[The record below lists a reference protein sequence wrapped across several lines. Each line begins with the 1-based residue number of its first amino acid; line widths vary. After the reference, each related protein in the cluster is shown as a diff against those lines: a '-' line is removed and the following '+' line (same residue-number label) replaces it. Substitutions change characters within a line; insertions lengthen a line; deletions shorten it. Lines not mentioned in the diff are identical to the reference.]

1 MRGPR
6 KRTQQARSRRG
17 RAAAAVVLSAGMLIG
32 GVASA
37 AAQQEQMPEDPV
49 RPSGTAQL
57 HLTLPDG
64 RAGDVVPGQPCP
76 APDQPCPPRPRCL
89 IQNNNS
95 GQVLPPNAHGDVLFE
110 VLSAQ
115 EFCPQNALVFRDLL
129 EDKGLELHPAMVAN
143 RGFNNP
149 LPAGS
154 FSFFEAVTGE
164 FRGQTL
170 DFGDFFFGHFT
181 AASLDSTAL
190 TNILSPQQAATPNNL
205 LLESVVWDPRKGYFN
220 FYEIRGSGEGGVWFY
235 RGDSLDILKDIV
247 DLDRNYSPDQIL
259 FGDVALGGPRLRCSG
274 CHMNGG
280 PIMKELEFPHDSWWR
295 DARPLTLGAMRI
307 APELQPI
314 LDAVVAADRFAGW
327 VKAGDAK
334 LFASA
339 PYWSLR
345 SSRTF
350 QEQLR
355 PLFCEQ
361 EVNLESDLHPFA
373 SAETTIHATTGLFLD
388 PRLLPGG
395 PENVVI
401 DKALYVNALT
411 AFDSLFFDYQA
422 GGPRPTDSI
431 DGDHAFEAPVK
442 SHSDMELI
450 ARMVAD
456 GTITDEFVIDV
467 LAVDMTR
474 PMFSQERCSL
484 LRLVPESADE
494 GWLETFEAALA
505 ASRMPGARELLANLR
520 DPARSADAH
529 QRRAREI
536 VRRIQRNA
544 SLQSAV
550 TGYVRLLAQQR
561 IAVFQDQISQHPQGQ
576 IFEPDFRLIFP
587 TMQRLMKDQQ
597 EIAYGG
603 VPGQFWLDPDS
614 GLAELAP

>member
-1 MRGPR
+1 
-6 KRTQQARSRRG
+6 
-17 RAAAAVVLSAGMLIG
+17 
-32 GVASA
+32 
-37 AAQQEQMPEDPV
+37 
-49 RPSGTAQL
+49 
-57 HLTLPDG
+57 
-64 RAGDVVPGQPCP
+64 
-76 APDQPCPPRPRCL
+76 
-89 IQNNNS
+89 
-95 GQVLPPNAHGDVLFE
+95 
-110 VLSAQ
+110 
-115 EFCPQNALVFRDLL
+115 
-129 EDKGLELHPAMVAN
+129 
-143 RGFNNP
+143 
-149 LPAGS
+149 
-154 FSFFEAVTGE
+154 
-164 FRGQTL
+164 
-170 DFGDFFFGHFT
+170 
-181 AASLDSTAL
+181 
-190 TNILSPQQAATPNNL
+190 
-205 LLESVVWDPRKGYFN
+205 
-220 FYEIRGSGEGGVWFY
+220 
-235 RGDSLDILKDIV
+235 
-247 DLDRNYSPDQIL
+247 
-259 FGDVALGGPRLRCSG
+259 
-274 CHMNGG
+274 
-280 PIMKELEFPHDSWWR
+280 
-295 DARPLTLGAMRI
+295 MRI